1 MWLADRR
8 QPSAL
13 VSASNQIRKKI
24 KRRSHKYSLYKSKR
38 KDVGSERVDWEFVGF
53 PRSSD
58 AAANGASPGS
68 FEPPLTFEPL
78 RRKPTEHVPVPSA
91 TSSHDY
97 IDFSQLAQPAPPPVP
112 PRTTGARSKRPPPPR
127 PSSLYAKLTP
137 SIHPTDEYSQVNKP
151 ARRKRPRSSDLE
163 QQLQE
168 PIKDLHQPPRPPPHL
183 NLESRPLPMVPP
195 HSYDEVNPRP
205 LHGSGV
211 PIPLPNSP
219 PAPPPPPH
227 ASPNT
232 NAPGFV
238 PGMNPY
244 EFNPFFPHSRGST
257 LDSPFYQRPMSL
269 KSRLSSLARSLSPS
283 LIHDDDDDEDDELL
297 ELFTE
302 ASDIAVPRQNPEI
315 AQLQQINDILKNA
328 VLQQQ
333 QQHQQQQLLQQQ
345 NQLQENVQLP
355 IFTNFGLDL
364 PSSTAVEEPFYPPI
378 TTHHSEGPETLQ
390 PIQLPP
396 ISLPEN
402 NHSSMQC
409 FTELSSALESST
421 STNANKYF
429 DDCDLDLEAKL
440 LAADLRSYGKPQRQ
454 LHQVNEM
461 VVEFGV
467 TTYLL

>member
-13 VSASNQIRKKI
+13 VSASNQIRKRI
-24 KRRSHKYSLYKSKR
+24 KKRSHKYSLYKSKR

-58 AAANGASPGS
+58 AAGAAPGS
-68 FEPPLTFEPL
+68 MPFEPPLTFEPL
-78 RRKPTEHVPVPSA
+78 RRKPTEPVPVPSA

-97 IDFSQLAQPAPPPVP
+97 IDFGQLAQPAPPPVP

-163 QQLQE
+163 QQQPSE
-168 PIKDLHQPPRPPPHL
+168 SMKQQPPQPPRPPPHL

-195 HSYDEVNPRP
+195 HSYDEVHPRP

-283 LIHDDDDDEDDELL
+283 FIHDDDDDEDDELL

-315 AQLQQINDILKNA
+315 AQLQQINDILKSA

-333 QQHQQQQLLQQQ
+333 QQKQQQ
-345 NQLQENVQLP
+345 NSQMP
-355 IFTNFGLDL
+355 ICSTSFGLD
-364 PSSTAVEEPFYPPI
+364 SSSIVDEQPFYFPE
-378 TTHHSEGPETLQ
+378 TTHHSEQPETLP
-390 PIQLPP
+390 PIQLP
-396 ISLPEN
+396 ISLPEID
-402 NHSSMQC
+402 HSSMQC
-409 FTELSSALESST
+409 FTEPSALDNST
-421 STNANKYF
+421 TNANKYF
-429 DDCDLDLEAKL
+429 DAELDLEAKL
-440 LAADLRSYGKPQRQ
+440 VAADLRSYGKPQ
-454 LHQVNEM
+454 
-461 VVEFGV
+461 
-467 TTYLL
+467 